1 MTEIIKA
8 FHRLW
13 PYLRPYKA
21 RLFGIFIMGAIM
33 AAATSVQPKLIE
45 MLLQDVFAEKNE
57 DVAAWLPFA
66 FPVLFLIS
74 GVARYFNSVWL
85 NLLAERVVSQIRQNV
100 VSKFTRLNLTFH
112 NSFESGSGG
121 LISRVLNDTYVLQIG
136 LAFFG
141 DFFRE
146 PLRALGLLAYMFYID
161 WKLTVALLLF
171 LPFFAMAT
179 KRVSRSLR
187 KYGHMNREAMEGVTA
202 TIKESLDGVR
212 VIQSFNLEKELDRR
226 FSGNIEHYMSTRKK
240 IITREE
246 AIGPINEFAA
256 SLLVMGVVIYMI
268 QEIFYHQANA
278 ATFISFIMAAGY
290 IQVPIKRLQET
301 TARISQT
308 IVVSERLFEILENRS
323 EVPEIVSPVPWRND
337 WKKIVF
343 RNVSFTY
350 GNNMVLKNVNLTVN
364 RGEVIALV
372 GESGSGKSTLVNMLE
387 RFFDPTSGEVLID
400 DTPITHF
407 KLEDLRA
414 HIALVT
420 QDVFLFRDSIA
431 RNIQSGDF
439 TKDISGVQRAAQLA
453 NADKFITATKNG
465 YENQVGERGGFLSG
479 GEKQRVSIAR
489 AIFKD
494 APILILDEATSA
506 LDSVSEM
513 EVQKG
518 LNHLMEGRTA
528 FVIAHRLSTVFNAS
542 RILVMKNGELV
553 EQGSHQELLAR
564 EGEYY
569 NFFRLQMD
577 HGNRA

>member
-13 PYLRPYKA
+13 PYLRPHKG
-21 RLFGIFIMGAIM
+21 RLVGIFLMGVIM

-45 MLLQDVFAEKNE
+45 MLLQDVFAEKNK

-171 LPFFAMAT
+171 LPFFGMAT

-268 QEIFYHQANA
+268 QEIFYHEANA

-337 WKKIVF
+337 WKKIEF

-350 GNNMVLKNVNLTVN
+350 GNNMVLKNVSLTVN

-439 TKDISGVQRAAQLA
+439 TKEITGVQRAAQLA

-465 YENQVGERGGFLSG
+465 YDNQVGERGGFLSG

-528 FVIAHRLSTVFNAS
+528 FVIAHRLSTVFNAT

-553 EQGSHQELLAR
+553 EQGSHQELIAR

-577 HGNRA
+577 HGARP